1 MVSWRVRLCL
11 APGRGGA
18 PCYRSLRPAALSL
31 ACVLFTAAASAQPA
45 VITGRVFDV
54 YHRPVKSATVATV
67 SRKGGEGR
75 EQIVPG
81 IRAFVD
87 DTGMY
92 RLSLPPGRYLLAVL
106 PPPQGT
112 DHATVFPAYFQ
123 DTTDFSKAQP
133 IDVGA
138 GEIRP
143 FTDFLLLE
151 VESHRLSGRVTA
163 MTRGTTRIDVVLRGV
178 SGYTDPLRTTT
189 TDNRGQF
196 RFEHIPAGSY
206 EVTASAGGM
215 SGGVHVELA
224 APEVGGIQI
233 HLHPASR

>member
-1 MVSWRVRLCL
+1 MVSWRMLLCL
-11 APGRGGA
+11 APARGRA
-18 PCYRSLRPAALSL
+18 PCYRGLRPATLSL
-31 ACVLFTAAASAQPA
+31 TGALFAVASAQPA

-54 YHRPVKSATVATV
+54 YHRPVRSATVATME
-67 SRKGGEGR
+67 RKVVGGR

-81 IRAFVD
+81 MRASVD
-87 DTGMY
+87 DAGMY
-92 RLSLPPGRYLLAVL
+92 RLSLPPGRYILGVL
-106 PPPQGT
+106 PPPRGM
-112 DHATVFPAYFQ
+112 DHATMFPAYFQ

-133 IDVGA
+133 VNVGA

-151 VESHRLSGRVTA
+151 VESHGLSGRVTGA
-163 MTRGTTRIDVVLRGV
+163 AGSATRIEVVLRGV
-178 SGYTDPLRTTT
+178 SGYTGPLRTTA

-224 APEVGGIQI
+224 APELSGIQI